1 MNRKKRKEAA
11 FWDRIQGSPRRIG
24 LMLGMPGTPK
34 DRRGFAAEEKAEKAL
49 HYFSRKR
56 LITRYAHTARYSPD
70 DLDGKDF
77 IVTLLTGD
85 AIAINVKNHRCGW
98 REEKTYLE
106 KGIFLVTI
114 WESDT
119 DEIAREKILNLI
131 VCAYLSR
138 LSLEEVRALIAGA
151 LRERIVELPKSLPER
166 FWACLKKAGK

>member
-1 MNRKKRKEAA
+1 MNRKKIREKA
-11 FWDRIQGSPRRIG
+11 FWRRIQGSPRRIG
-24 LMLGMPGTPK
+24 LMLGIPGTPK

-77 IVTLLTGD
+77 IVTLLAGD
-85 AIAINVKNHRCGW
+85 SIAINVKNHRW
-98 REEKTYLE
+98 RWQEEGVYRE
-106 KGIFLVTI
+106 KGILLVTI

-131 VCAYLSR
+131 VGAYLSR
-138 LSLEEVRALIAGA
+138 LRLDEVRALIAEA
-151 LRERIVELPKSLPER
+151 LKERIEPPKGLLER
-166 FWACLKKAGK
+166 LRTCLKKAGK